1 MDIGVLVV
9 ESMVRGYHVYKDI
22 WSAAVRQ
29 LLPCKQERGNPHD
42 PYAIAVVE
50 GSVIVGHVPHKISA
64 VCSLFLRRIGT
75 SLLYEVTGGK
85 HYSGCRSCRIG
96 HVKIFT

>member
-22 WSAAVRQ
+22 WSAAVGQR
-29 LLPCKQERGNPHD
+29 LPCKQERGNPHD
-42 PYAIAVVE
+42 PYAIE
-50 GSVIVGHVPHKISA
+50 GSVIVGHVPREISA

-75 SLLYEVTGGK
+75 SLLCEVTGGK
-85 HYSGCRSCRIG
+85 RYSGCRSCRVG
-96 HVKIFT
+96 HVRIFA